1 MEGVDSNSNSMVTYT
16 QIIKVEC
23 PSCRYTQQLDT
34 NNMNIGDR
42 VEAPCSDCDQK
53 YLKVIEISKQ

>member
-42 VEAPCSDCDQK
+42 VEAP
-53 YLKVIEISKQ
+53 LTATRNISK